1 MKEFANAE
9 VDEIARFHH
18 KISTNIKKIR
28 KAKGVSQLD
37 VAQTIGMTSVTF
49 YTNAE
54 NMKQGKHFN
63 IEHIYKIAKY
73 LEVDVKELFD

>member
-1 MKEFANAE
+1 
-9 VDEIARFHH
+9 
-18 KISTNIKKIR
+18 
-28 KAKGVSQLD
+28 
-37 VAQTIGMTSVTF
+37 MTSVTF